1 MKSNRFIGSIL
12 ILIGTVIGAG
22 ILALPLVS
30 AAAGFTWAAFLMVAV
45 WALMMITGLLVLEV
59 NLALD
64 THACTFSSMAEK
76 TLGKAGKI
84 ITWVAYLLLLYS
96 LTSAYMAGAAS
107 LLTSLCDVFFH
118 VKIPSFVNAFLF
130 TLVFGG
136 MVFWST
142 QATDYTNRSLL
153 SCKGILLFI
162 TLVFLMPHINI
173 GGMLQIQHI
182 NNGKYLI
189 AMAPIFLCAFGY
201 HNVIP
206 SLRMYLGDKP
216 RELKQIIVWGTIT
229 TLIIYLLWLAAI
241 LGIVPLNGEHSF
253 NTIINHNRSVGE
265 LIKTITLLINNK
277 WLSIGINGFSNIA
290 MTTSFLGV
298 TLSLFDFLADGFK
311 RSNSRFGRAQTALLT
326 FIPPLIFAFYFPH
339 GFVLALEYAAIFVAI
354 ITVILPALM
363 AYKLRKNTQLK
374 SPYRVFG
381 GNALLFLIIIAG
393 CAVIIFQILNQIF
406 LIHF

>member
-1 MKSNRFIGSIL
+1 MKSSRFIGSIL

-22 ILALPLVS
+22 MLALPLVS
-30 AAAGFTWAAFLMVAV
+30 AAVGFIWASCLMLTI
-45 WALMMITGLLVLEV
+45 WALMTITGLLVLEV

-64 THACTFSSMAEK
+64 TSACTFGSMAEK
-76 TLGKAGKI
+76 TLGKSGKI

-96 LTSAYMAGAAS
+96 LTAAYMAGAAS
-107 LLTSLCDVFFH
+107 LLTSLCDTFFH
-118 VKIPSFVNAFLF
+118 VALSPFVNALLF

-142 QATDYTNRSLL
+142 QATDYTNRSFL

-162 TLVFLMPHINI
+162 TLVFLFPHINVSKI
-173 GGMLQIQHI
+173 LQSQHI
-182 NNGKYLI
+182 SNSKYFI
-189 AMAPIFLCAFGY
+189 GMVPIFLCAFGY

-216 RELKQIIVWGTIT
+216 KELKQIIVWGTIA
-229 TLIIYLLWLAAI
+229 TLIIYLLWLAAT
-241 LGIVPLNGEHSF
+241 LGVIPLNNEHSF
-253 NTIINHNRSVGE
+253 NATTNYHGSVGE
-265 LIKTITLLINNK
+265 FIKTITLLVNNQ
-277 WLSIGINGFSNIA
+277 WLTIGINGFSNIA

-311 RSNSRFGRAQTALLT
+311 RPNSRAGRAQTAALT
-326 FIPPLIFAFYFPH
+326 FIPPLIFAFYFPQ
-339 GFVLALEYAAIFVAI
+339 GFVLALEYAAISVAI
-354 ITVILPALM
+354 ITIILPALM
-363 AYKLRKNTQLK
+363 AYKLRRNAKLK
-374 SPYRVFG
+374 SPYKVFG

-406 LIHF
+406 SIHL